1 MGGVAAQGLDTIRE
15 GVGGSGVIEATS
27 QFVQQRS
34 LCWGGHYGL
43 VFERVRDAAEQIGG
57 EHGATE
63 IAREHANAERKGARD
78 GGENL
83 SRKSLRARHTLCVEW
98 RS

>member
-1 MGGVAAQGLDTIRE
+1 MRGVAAQGLDKIRE
-15 GVGGSGVIEATS
+15 GVCGSGVIEATS
-27 QFVQQRS
+27 QLVEQRS
-34 LCWGGHYGL
+34 LCGGGKNGL
-43 VFERVRDAAEQIGG
+43 IFQGVGDAAEQIGG

-78 GGENL
+78 GGENF
-83 SRKSLRARHTLCVEW
+83 SRESLRARHTLCVEW